1 MTKGAPEVLKSLCR
15 TETIPKD
22 FDKQLETL
30 SKQGF
35 RILAMAMKKLEPEFY
50 QTLQNVID
58 GALELPR
65 DKIESNLQF
74 LGFITF
80 KNNLK
85 PTSIEVIEQLKTA
98 NLKSIMVTGDNLETA
113 ISVSE
118 EVGIIDSN
126 QDGFTYILRRMTI
139 GSLRVFRNKVLILL
153 LLKTLLLDNFLPIRL
168 ETSCVIEIQKML
180 TFSFLLHTVV
190 YVTTVFYH

>member
-1 MTKGAPEVLKSLCR
+1 
-15 TETIPKD
+15 
-22 FDKQLETL
+22 
-30 SKQGF
+30 
-35 RILAMAMKKLEPEFY
+35 MAMKKLEPEFY

-58 GALELPR
+58 GASQLPR

-98 NLKSIMVTGDNLETA
+98 NVKSIMVTGDNLETA

-126 QDGFTYILRRMTI
+126 QDGFT
-139 GSLRVFRNKVLILL
+139 
-153 LLKTLLLDNFLPIRL
+153 
-168 ETSCVIEIQKML
+168 
-180 TFSFLLHTVV
+180 
-190 YVTTVFYH
+190 

>member
-15 TETIPKD
+15 PETIPKD

-50 QTLQNVID
+50 QTSQNLID
-58 GALELPR
+58 GAMELPR
-65 DKIESNLQF
+65 DKVESRLQF
-74 LGFITF
+74 IGFITF

-85 PTSIEVIEQLKTA
+85 PTSTEVIQQLKTA

-113 ISVSE
+113 VSVSQ
-118 EVGIIDSN
+118 EVGIIEQN
-126 QDGFTYILRRMTI
+126 HQDGFRYLNDILDPWLWGPY
-139 GSLRVFRNKVLILL
+139 GS
-153 LLKTLLLDNFLPIRL
+153 
-168 ETSCVIEIQKML
+168 
-180 TFSFLLHTVV
+180 
-190 YVTTVFYH
+190 

>member
-15 TETIPKD
+15 KVTIPKD
-22 FDKQLETL
+22 FDEQLDTL

-35 RILAMAMKKLEPEFY
+35 RILAMTMKKLESEFY

-58 GALELPR
+58 GAMELPR

-74 LGFITF
+74 IEFITF

-85 PTSIEVIEQLKTA
+85 PTSTEVIEQLKIA
-98 NLKSIMVTGDNLETA
+98 NLKPIMVTGDNLETVVP
-113 ISVSE
+113 VSQ

-126 QDGFTYILRRMTI
+126 HTDNINQIAVFVVRPKSFIFSKNTILSKI
-139 GSLRVFRNKVLILL
+139 
-153 LLKTLLLDNFLPIRL
+153 P
-168 ETSCVIEIQKML
+168 
-180 TFSFLLHTVV
+180 
-190 YVTTVFYH
+190 